1 MASMSMCLGARVVT
15 VTNQLSSSS
24 NAGDRATILMEFKDA
39 NDAVLEIRLS
49 IGTKTYSSSVL
60 FPDVSD
66 IFGGNKESSD
76 GGDTTNTSTTATR
89 MIEFGRHFLR
99 VDPSTTSDNE
109 GNNQDEKSSSETKFD
124 SIIIS
129 FEYDNDNH
137 TNGGIDEDEENTNTT
152 KDINLIIREKL
163 QHGMMKIIL
172 RSKMKKVVGELS
184 YCIAIGETLNKAID
198 EVRKLKSQVSMW
210 KKTAEDLDRTQQDNK
225 DTLLANFTKLRNFLN
240 EKYQKELEELKI
252 THEEDKKT
260 WKKESSSIVTTTK
273 KVRPKRKDDPV
284 QDYEELFEGENQID
298 CLAEG
303 RKITKAKHRK
313 AILKEP
319 IDMVGIQREEQEYN
333 NKKSSFKS
341 SKRKKPKKKVQQPL
355 YSTDD
360 DDDDDDGDDDDDIT
374 VDSDYDNKSSSNGKK
389 RKKVKQSL
397 PARRNDDDDDDDD
410 NEIVYSD
417 SDTDKKSSNG
427 KKRKKVEQPLS
438 VRHDDDDDDDDDD
451 DETAHGDSDNDK
463 KSSNG
468 KKRKK
473 VEQPLP
479 ARQDDNDDD
488 DDGWTMRRAKLEI
501 PSSQTKTKAAVP
513 AVKDDTSVTSE
524 SSWKLR

>member
-240 EKYQKELEELKI
+240 EKYQKELEELKLL
-252 THEEDKKT
+252 HEEEKKT
-260 WKKESSSIVTTTK
+260 WKKESSSIATATK
-273 KVRPKRKDDPV
+273 KVRTKRKDDPV

-303 RKITKAKHRK
+303 RKTTRTKHRK

-333 NKKSSFKS
+333 NKKSRSKS
-341 SKRKKPKKKVQQPL
+341 NKRKKPKKVHQPL
-355 YSTDD
+355 SSTDD
-360 DDDDDDGDDDDDIT
+360 DDDDDDDIT
-374 VDSDYDNKSSSNGKK
+374 VDSDNCKRSSNGKKRKKIKQPPTRHNEDDDDNDDDNKIVYSDSDNGKKSSNGKK
-389 RKKVKQSL
+389 RKKVKQSFS
-397 PARRNDDDDDDDD
+397 ARHDDNNDDETISGESD
-410 NEIVYSD
+410 NG
-417 SDTDKKSSNG
+417 KKSSDG
-427 KKRKKVEQPLS
+427 KKRQ
-438 VRHDDDDDDDDDD
+438 
-451 DETAHGDSDNDK
+451 
-463 KSSNG
+463 
-468 KKRKK
+468 K

-479 ARQDDNDDD
+479 ARQDDDDD
-488 DDGWTMRRAKLEI
+488 DDNDDGWTVRRAKIEI

-513 AVKDDTSVTSE
+513 AVKDDASVSSE